1 MFVVGMSRGINGE
14 FQMADEKSIGKRGH
28 TSRRNFIA
36 GTGLAAVSAPFYARG
51 AASPS
56 GETRNCVDESE
67 RAKRIATAPKAPFDS
82 IRDYMAA
89 LDAHGLLLRVP
100 EIDQD
105 EYQMTALMFRATD
118 EYGFFESPAFMYDKV
133 KIDGEWI
140 NGPVVGNFQGHVN
153 TDCIAF
159 GLEPDPHD
167 IKVSYRRAKTHMNKL
182 LDSTED
188 GRWPE
193 IAPVELGRDEAPCKE
208 IALSGDECDLT
219 KFAFVKTNPADAG
232 RYVNTGSVFTSDPEL
247 GNNFG
252 TYRCEITGPRTLRI
266 NSEKN
271 HAGYKM
277 LLAAKER
284 GEKVGHVSIAVGQD
298 PIIWLLSGAP
308 LARQRGD
315 GAVDELAI
323 AGGMRG
329 KALEVVKS
337 DTNEMLVPAHAEMI
351 IEGEVPLDAPLQT
364 EGPFGEMFGYLGPQ
378 KQAVFW
384 MNVTHITHRRDPWLM
399 NSFTGMQRGYTTSP
413 VEVLYERIMRRSI
426 PNLIEFHYPQ
436 DMMGVSFVSID
447 KTAPGQGLEVGRTVA
462 NRVSI
467 CKVVVVVDAD
477 MDVLDRT
484 QMLFTMGSRWQ
495 PDPATEIIP
504 KGRGNIT
511 DPSSIVQGE
520 TSKIV
525 IDATMQWPEEGGPA
539 NYAKRN
545 RALLEELAPDALAQA
560 HASFGEALRLWGRS

>member
-1 MFVVGMSRGINGE
+1 MRYEDLLMSKDKTAGILNETPQPDDSG
-14 FQMADEKSIGKRGH
+14 QLND
-28 TSRRNFIA
+28 TSRRHFLTGA
-36 GTGLAAVSAPFYARG
+36 GAAALALPALAAGSNQDECIDATDRARLISNAPR
-51 AASPS
+51 
-56 GETRNCVDESE
+56 
-67 RAKRIATAPKAPFDS
+67 APFDS

-89 LDAHGLLLRVP
+89 LDAHGLLMRIP

-118 EYGFFESPAFMYDKV
+118 SYGFFHAPAFLYEKV
-133 KIDGEWI
+133 KIDGEWV
-140 NGPVVGNFQGHVN
+140 NGPVISNFQGHVN

-159 GLEPDPHD
+159 GLEPDPDD
-167 IKVSYRRAKTHMNKL
+167 IKISYRRAKAHMNKL
-182 LDSTED
+182 LDSTEN
-188 GRWPE
+188 GRWPQ
-193 IAPVELGRDEAPCKE
+193 IAPVELARNDAPCKE
-208 IALSGDECDLT
+208 VTLSDDECDLNS
-219 KFAFVKTNPADAG
+219 FAFVKTNPADAG

-277 LLAAKER
+277 LMAARDR
-284 GEKVGHVSIAVGQD
+284 GEKVGHVSIVVGQD
-298 PIIWLLSGAP
+298 PIVWLLSGAP

-337 DTNEMLVPAHAEMI
+337 DSNDMLVPAHAEMI
-351 IEGEVPLDAPLQT
+351 IEGEVPLDEPLES

-384 MNVTHITHRRDPWLM
+384 MRVTRITHRRDPWLM

-426 PNLIEFHYPQ
+426 PNLVDFHYPQ

-447 KTAPGQGLEVGRTVA
+447 KTAPGQGLEAGRIVA
-462 NRVSI
+462 NRVGI
-467 CKVVVVVDAD
+467 CKVVVVVDKD

-495 PDPATEIIP
+495 PDPATEIIS

-520 TSKIV
+520 TSKII
-525 IDATMQWPEEGGPA
+525 IDATMQWPEEGGPKV
-539 NYAKRN
+539 YAKRN
-545 RALLEELAPDALAQA
+545 RVLLEELAPDALAQVDKLY
-560 HASFGEALRLWGRS
+560 GTQLKTWGKG

>member
-1 MFVVGMSRGINGE
+1 MT
-14 FQMADEKSIGKRGH
+14 GKHDTAARGH

-36 GTGLAAVSAPFYARG
+36 GTGLAAVSAPFYATS
-51 AASPS
+51 AASKA
-56 GETRNCVDESE
+56 GNQLNCVDIDE
-67 RAKRIATAPKAPFDS
+67 RAKLIAAAPKAPFDS
-82 IRDYMAA
+82 IRDYIAA
-89 LDAHGLLLRVP
+89 LDAHGLLMTVP

-118 EYGFFESPAFMYDKV
+118 EYGFFESPAFKYDRV

-140 NGPVVGNFQGHVN
+140 NGPVIGNFQGHVN
-153 TDCIAF
+153 TDCITF
-159 GLEPDPHD
+159 GIEPDPHD
-167 IKVSYRRAKTHMNKL
+167 IKVSYRRAKAHINKL
-182 LDSTED
+182 LDSTDD
-188 GRWPE
+188 GRWPQ
-193 IAPVELGRDEAPCKE
+193 IPPVEVSRDDAPCKE
-208 IALSGDECDLT
+208 VTLSGDECDLN

-277 LLAAKER
+277 LLAARER
-284 GEKVGHVSIAVGQD
+284 GEKVGRVSIAVGQD
-298 PIIWLLSGAP
+298 PIVWLLSGAP

-337 DTNEMLVPAHAEMI
+337 DNSDMLVPAHAERI
-351 IEGEVPLDAPLQT
+351 IGGEVPLDEPLQE
-364 EGPFGEMFGYLGPQ
+364 EGPFGERFGYLGP
-378 KQAVFW
+378 KKEAVFW
-384 MNVTHITHRRDPWLM
+384 MIVTKITHRRDPWVM
-399 NSFTGMQRGYTTSP
+399 NSFTGMQRGYTTSA

-426 PNLIEFHYPQ
+426 PYLIDFHYPQ

-447 KTAPGQGLEVGRTVA
+447 KTAPGQGLEAGRTVA
-462 NRVSI
+462 NRVGI
-467 CKVVVVVDAD
+467 CKVVVVVDKD

-484 QMLFTMGSRWQ
+484 QMLFAMGSRWQ
-495 PDPATEIIP
+495 PDPASESFP
-504 KGRGNIT
+504 RGLQT
-511 DPSSIVQGE
+511 LLTQVRLYR
-520 TSKIV
+520 
-525 IDATMQWPEEGGPA
+525 ARPA
-539 NYAKRN
+539 R
-545 RALLEELAPDALAQA
+545 
-560 HASFGEALRLWGRS
+560 

>member
-1 MFVVGMSRGINGE
+1 
-14 FQMADEKSIGKRGH
+14 MASNPDGPNSGR

-36 GTGLAAVSAPFYARG
+36 ATGLAAASAPFYARG

-56 GETRNCVDESE
+56 GNGRECVDESE
-67 RAKRIATAPKAPFDS
+67 RARRIAAAPKAPFDS

-118 EYGFFESPAFMYDKV
+118 EYGFFESPAFLYDKV

-153 TDCIAF
+153 TDCITF

-167 IKVSYRRAKTHMNKL
+167 IKVSYRRAKAHMNKL
-182 LDSTED
+182 LDSTDD
-188 GRWPE
+188 GRWPQ
-193 IAPVELGRDEAPCKE
+193 IAPVEVARDDAPCKE
-208 IALSGDECDLT
+208 VTLTGDECDLN
-219 KFAFVKTNPADAG
+219 KFAFVKTNPGDAG

-277 LLAAKER
+277 LLAARER
-284 GEKVGHVSIAVGQD
+284 GEKIGHVSIAVGQD

-329 KALEVVKS
+329 KALEVVRS
-337 DTNEMLVPAHAEMI
+337 DTSDMLVPAHAEMI
-351 IEGEVPLDAPLQT
+351 IEGEVPLDEPMQE
-364 EGPFGEMFGYLGPQ
+364 EGPFGEMFGYVGPQ
-378 KQAVFW
+378 KEAVFW
-384 MNVTHITHRRDPWLM
+384 MNVTRITHRRDPWLM

-426 PNLIEFHYPQ
+426 PNLIDFHYPQ

-447 KTAPGQGLEVGRTVA
+447 KTAPGQGLEAGRIVA

-467 CKVVVVVDAD
+467 CKVVVVVDQD
-477 MDVLDRT
+477 LDVLDRT
-484 QMLFTMGSRWQ
+484 QMLFAMGSRWQ
-495 PDPATEIIP
+495 PDPATEIIS

-520 TSKIV
+520 TSKII
-525 IDATMQWPEEGGPA
+525 IDATMQWPEEGGPET
-539 NYAKRN
+539 YAKRN
-545 RALLEELAPDALAQA
+545 RVVLEELAPDALAQVDA
-560 HASFGEALRLWGRS
+560 RFGAALRDWGRS

>member
-1 MFVVGMSRGINGE
+1 MTQVQKTTQRG
-14 FQMADEKSIGKRGH
+14 R

-36 GTGLAAVSAPFYARG
+36 GTGLAAVSAPFYARS
-51 AASPS
+51 AASS
-56 GETRNCVDESE
+56 TADHHGCVDESE
-67 RAKRIATAPKAPFDS
+67 RARRIAAAPKAPFDS

-89 LDAHGLLLRVP
+89 LDAYGLLLRIP

-118 EYGFFESPAFMYDKV
+118 EYGFFESPAFIYDKV

-140 NGPVVGNFQGHVN
+140 KGPVVGNFQGHVN

-159 GLEPDPHD
+159 GLEPDPND
-167 IKVSYRRAKTHMNKL
+167 IKVSYRRAKAHMNKL
-182 LDSTED
+182 LDVTED
-188 GRWPE
+188 GRWPQ
-193 IAPVELGRDEAPCKE
+193 IAPVELARAAAPCKE
-208 IALSGDECDLT
+208 ITVTGDECDLN

-277 LLAAKER
+277 LMAARER

-329 KALEVVKS
+329 
-337 DTNEMLVPAHAEMI
+337 
-351 IEGEVPLDAPLQT
+351 
-364 EGPFGEMFGYLGPQ
+364 
-378 KQAVFW
+378 
-384 MNVTHITHRRDPWLM
+384 
-399 NSFTGMQRGYTTSP
+399 
-413 VEVLYERIMRRSI
+413 
-426 PNLIEFHYPQ
+426 
-436 DMMGVSFVSID
+436 
-447 KTAPGQGLEVGRTVA
+447 
-462 NRVSI
+462 
-467 CKVVVVVDAD
+467 
-477 MDVLDRT
+477 
-484 QMLFTMGSRWQ
+484 
-495 PDPATEIIP
+495 
-504 KGRGNIT
+504 
-511 DPSSIVQGE
+511 
-520 TSKIV
+520 
-525 IDATMQWPEEGGPA
+525 
-539 NYAKRN
+539 
-545 RALLEELAPDALAQA
+545 
-560 HASFGEALRLWGRS
+560 

>member
-1 MFVVGMSRGINGE
+1 
-14 FQMADEKSIGKRGH
+14 MADKPDTEQSSR

-36 GTGLAAVSAPFYARG
+36 GTGLAAVSAPFYAG
-51 AASPS
+51 SVASAADNAA
-56 GETRNCVDESE
+56 RCIDKNE
-67 RAKRIATAPKAPFDS
+67 RAKLIAAAPKAPFDS
-82 IRDYMAA
+82 IRDYIAA
-89 LDAHGLLLRVP
+89 LDAHGLLMTVP

-118 EYGFFESPAFMYDKV
+118 EYGFFESPAFKYDKI
-133 KIDGEWI
+133 KIEGEWI
-140 NGPVVGNFQGHVN
+140 NGPVIGNFQGHVN
-153 TDCIAF
+153 TDCITF
-159 GLEPDPHD
+159 GLEPDPDD
-167 IKVSYRRAKTHMNKL
+167 IKVSYRRAKAHMNKL
-182 LDSTED
+182 LDSTD
-188 GRWPE
+188 NGRWPQ
-193 IAPVELGRDEAPCKE
+193 IAPVELSRDESPCKE
-208 IALSGDECDLT
+208 VTLSGDECDLN
-219 KFAFVKTNPADAG
+219 KFAFVITNPADAG

-277 LLAAKER
+277 LMAARER

-329 KALEVVKS
+329 KALEVVRS
-337 DTNEMLVPAHAEMI
+337 DMSDMLVPAHAEMI
-351 IEGEVPLDAPLQT
+351 IEGEVPLEEPLQT

-378 KQAVFW
+378 KEAVFW
-384 MNVTHITHRRDPWLM
+384 MNVTRITHRRDPWVM
-399 NSFTGMQRGYTTSP
+399 NSFTGMQRGYVTAA
-413 VEVLYERIMRRSI
+413 VEVLYERIMRKSI
-426 PNLIEFHYPQ
+426 PYLVDFHYPQ

-447 KTAPGQGLEVGRTVA
+447 KTAPGQGLEAGRIVA
-462 NRVSI
+462 NRVGI
-467 CKVVVVVDAD
+467 CKVVVVVDKD

-495 PDPATEIIP
+495 PDPATDIIA
-504 KGRGNIT
+504 KGRANIT
-511 DPSSIVQGE
+511 DPSAVVQGQ

-525 IDATMQWPEEGGPA
+525 IDATMQWPEEGGPQK
-539 NYAKRN
+539 YAKRN
-545 RALLEELAPDALAQA
+545 RVLLEELAPDALAQVDTL
-560 HASFGEALRLWGRS
+560 FGAALRAWGKS

>member
-1 MFVVGMSRGINGE
+1 
-14 FQMADEKSIGKRGH
+14 MADQATFARGER
-28 TSRRNFIA
+28 TSRREFIA
-36 GTGLAAVSAPFYARG
+36 GAGLAAASLPLSVQAQMARSSD
-51 AASPS
+51 AAQCISPK
-56 GETRNCVDESE
+56 E
-67 RAKRIATAPKAPFDS
+67 RAALIAAAPKAPFDS

-89 LDAHGLLLRVP
+89 LDAHGLLMRVP

-105 EYQMTALMFRATD
+105 AYQMTALMFRATD
-118 EYGFFESPAFMYDKV
+118 AYGFFESPAFLYDKV
-133 KIDGEWI
+133 RIDGRWI
-140 NGPVVGNFQGHVN
+140 DGPVVGNFQGHVN
-153 TDCIAF
+153 TDCISF
-159 GLEPDPHD
+159 GLEPDPDD
-167 IKVSYRRAKTHMNKL
+167 IRVSYRRAKAHMEKL

-188 GRWPE
+188 GRWPQ
-193 IAPVELGRDEAPCKE
+193 IPPVELPRDQAPCKE
-208 IALSGDECDLT
+208 VTLSGDQCDLT
-219 KFAFVKTNPADAG
+219 QFAFVKTNPADAG

-266 NSEKN
+266 NSEQN

-277 LLAAKER
+277 LMAARER

-298 PIIWLLSGAP
+298 PIVWLLSGAP

-315 GAVDELAI
+315 GPVDELAI

-329 KALEVVKS
+329 KALEVVRS
-337 DTNEMLVPAHAEMI
+337 DSNEMLVPAHADMI
-351 IEGEVPLDAPLQT
+351 IEGEVPLDEPLQA
-364 EGPFGEMFGYLGPQ
+364 EGPFGEMFGYLGR
-378 KQAVFW
+378 KKEAVFW
-384 MNVTHITHRRDPWLM
+384 MNVTRITHRRDPWLM

-462 NRVSI
+462 QRVSI
-467 CKVVVVVDAD
+467 CKVVVVVDKD

-495 PDPATEIIP
+495 PDPATEIISE
-504 KGRGNIT
+504 GRGNIT
-511 DPSSIVQGE
+511 DPSSIVPGE

-525 IDATMQWPEEGGPA
+525 IDATMQWPEEGGPE

-545 RALLEELAPDALAQA
+545 RVLLEEMAPEALSLAD
-560 HASFGEALRLWGRS
+560 ASFGDALKDWGRS

>member
-1 MFVVGMSRGINGE
+1 MTHVRKTTQRG
-14 FQMADEKSIGKRGH
+14 R

-36 GTGLAAVSAPFYARG
+36 GTGLAAVSAPFYARS
-51 AASPS
+51 AASS
-56 GETRNCVDESE
+56 GADHGACVDESE
-67 RAKRIATAPKAPFDS
+67 RARRIAAAPKAPFDS

-89 LDAHGLLLRVP
+89 LDAYGLLLRIP

-118 EYGFFESPAFMYDKV
+118 EYGFFESPAFIYDKV

-140 NGPVVGNFQGHVN
+140 NGPVIGNFQGHVN

-159 GLEPDPHD
+159 GLEPDPND
-167 IKVSYRRAKTHMNKL
+167 IKVSYRRAKAHMNKL
-182 LDSTED
+182 LDATDD
-188 GRWPE
+188 GRWPQ
-193 IAPVELGRDEAPCKE
+193 IAPVELARAAAPCKE
-208 IALSGDECDLT
+208 ITVTGDDIDLN

-277 LLAAKER
+277 LMAARER

-329 KALEVVKS
+329 KALEVVRS

-351 IEGEVPLDAPLQT
+351 IEGEVPLDEPLQT

-384 MNVTHITHRRDPWLM
+384 MNVTRITHRRDPWLM
-399 NSFTGMQRGYTTSP
+399 NSFTGMQRGYTTST
-413 VEVLYERIMRRSI
+413 VEVLYERIMRRSV
-426 PNLIEFHYPQ
+426 PNLIDFHYPQ
-436 DMMGVSFVSID
+436 DMMGVSFVSIN

-462 NRVSI
+462 TRVGI

-495 PDPATEIIP
+495 PDPATEIISE
-504 KGRGNIT
+504 GRGNIT

-525 IDATMQWPEEGGPA
+525 IDATMQWPEEGGPE

-545 RALLEELAPDALAQA
+545 RVLLEELAPDALAQVN
-560 HASFGEALRLWGRS
+560 ASFGEALKNWGKS

>member
-1 MFVVGMSRGINGE
+1 
-14 FQMADEKSIGKRGH
+14 MADKPDTEQSSR

-36 GTGLAAVSAPFYARG
+36 GTGLAAAAAPFYAG
-51 AASPS
+51 SVASAADNAA
-56 GETRNCVDESE
+56 RCIDKNE
-67 RAKRIATAPKAPFDS
+67 RAKLIAAAPKAPFDS
-82 IRDYMAA
+82 IRDYIAA
-89 LDAHGLLLRVP
+89 LDAHGLLMEVP

-118 EYGFFESPAFMYDKV
+118 EYGFFESPAFKYDKI

-140 NGPVVGNFQGHVN
+140 NGPVIGNFQGHVN
-153 TDCIAF
+153 TDCITF
-159 GLEPDPHD
+159 GLEPDPDD
-167 IKVSYRRAKTHMNKL
+167 IKVSYRRAKAHMNKL
-182 LDSTED
+182 LDSTGN
-188 GRWPE
+188 GRWPQ
-193 IAPVELGRDEAPCKE
+193 IAPVELSRDEAPCKQVT
-208 IALSGDECDLT
+208 LSGDECDLN

-252 TYRCEITGPRTLRI
+252 TYRCEITGARTLRI

-277 LLAAKER
+277 LMAARER

-329 KALEVVKS
+329 KALEVVRS
-337 DTNEMLVPAHAEMI
+337 DTSDMLVPAHAEMI
-351 IEGEVPLDAPLQT
+351 IEGEVPLEEPLQP

-378 KQAVFW
+378 KEAVFW
-384 MNVTHITHRRDPWLM
+384 MNVTRITHRRDPWVM

-413 VEVLYERIMRRSI
+413 VEVLYERIMRKSI
-426 PNLIEFHYPQ
+426 SYLVDFHYPQ

-447 KTAPGQGLEVGRTVA
+447 KTAPGQGLEAGRIVA
-462 NRVSI
+462 NRVGI
-467 CKVVVVVDAD
+467 CKVVVVVDKD

-495 PDPATEIIP
+495 PDPATDIIA
-504 KGRGNIT
+504 KGRANIT
-511 DPSSIVQGE
+511 DPSAVVQGE

-525 IDATMQWPEEGGPA
+525 IDATMQWPEEGGPQ

-545 RALLEELAPDALAQA
+545 RVLLEELAPDALAQVDA
-560 HASFGEALRLWGRS
+560 VFGSVLRDWGKS

>member
-1 MFVVGMSRGINGE
+1 MLVDVVLDISRGIKGKLHME
-14 FQMADEKSIGKRGH
+14 IEKNIGKRGR
-28 TSRRNFIA
+28 TSRRDFIA
-36 GTGLAAVSAPFYARG
+36 GTGLAAMSAPFYAHSAPNLTG
-51 AASPS
+51 D
-56 GETRNCVDESE
+56 TRNCIDKNE
-67 RAKRIATAPKAPFDS
+67 REKRIAAAPRAPFDS

-89 LDAHGLLLRVP
+89 LDAYGLLLRVP

-118 EYGFFESPAFMYDKV
+118 EYGFFESPAFIYDKV

-167 IKVSYRRAKTHMNKL
+167 IKVSYRRAKAHMNKL
-182 LDSTED
+182 LDATED
-188 GRWPE
+188 GRWPQ
-193 IAPVELGRDEAPCKE
+193 IAPVELARDEAPCKE
-208 IALSGDECDLT
+208 ITLSGDECDLT

-232 RYVNTGSVFTSDPEL
+232 RYVNTGSVFTSDPKL

-277 LLAAKER
+277 LLAARER
-284 GEKVGHVSIAVGQD
+284 GEKIGHVSIAVGQD
-298 PIIWLLSGAP
+298 PIVWLLSGAP

-329 KALEVVKS
+329 KALEVVRS
-337 DTNEMLVPAHAEMI
+337 DNNEMFVPAHAEMI
-351 IEGEVPLDAPLQT
+351 IEGEVPLDEPLQT
-364 EGPFGEMFGYLGPQ
+364 EGPFGEMFGYLGP
-378 KQAVFW
+378 KKEAVFW
-384 MNVTHITHRRDPWLM
+384 MNVTRITHRRDPWLM

-447 KTAPGQGLEVGRTVA
+447 KTAPGP
-462 NRVSI
+462 
-467 CKVVVVVDAD
+467 
-477 MDVLDRT
+477 
-484 QMLFTMGSRWQ
+484 GSR
-495 PDPATEIIP
+495 
-504 KGRGNIT
+504 GRAHRRQ
-511 DPSSIVQGE
+511 SGE
-520 TSKIV
+520 HLQSRRRGRQRYGCTGS
-525 IDATMQWPEEGGPA
+525 
-539 NYAKRN
+539 Y
-545 RALLEELAPDALAQA
+545 PDAVHYGFALAA
-560 HASFGEALRLWGRS
+560 

>member
-1 MFVVGMSRGINGE
+1 MASRQAVNEG
-14 FQMADEKSIGKRGH
+14 SH
-28 TSRRNFIA
+28 TTRRLFIA
-36 GTGLAAVSAPFYARG
+36 GTSLAAAAAPLYARS
-51 AASPS
+51 AVSPL
-56 GETRNCVDESE
+56 TDAPKCTDATE
-67 RAKRIATAPKAPFDS
+67 RAKLIAAAPKAPFDS

-118 EYGFFESPAFMYDKV
+118 EYGFFESPAFIYDKV
-133 KIDGEWI
+133 KIDGRWI
-140 NGPVVGNFQGHVN
+140 SGPVVGNFQGHVD
-153 TDCIAF
+153 TDCITF
-159 GLEPDPHD
+159 GLDPHPRD
-167 IKVSYRRAKTHMNKL
+167 INISYRRAKAHMSKL
-182 LDSTED
+182 LDSTDD

-193 IAPVELGRDEAPCKE
+193 IAPVEVAREDAPCKE
-208 IALSGDECDLT
+208 VTLSGDECDLT
-219 KFAFVKTNPADAG
+219 RFAFVKTNPADAG
-232 RYVNTGSVFTSDPEL
+232 RYINTGSVFTSDPEL

-277 LLAAKER
+277 LMAARER
-284 GEKVGHVSIAVGQD
+284 GEKVGFVSIAVGQD
-298 PIIWLLSGAP
+298 PIVWLLSGAP

-337 DTNEMLVPAHAEMI
+337 DKSDMLVPAHAEMI
-351 IEGEVPLDAPLQT
+351 IEGEVPLDEPMQV

-378 KQAVFW
+378 KEAVFW
-384 MNVTHITHRRDPWLM
+384 MNVTRITHRRDPWLM

-426 PNLIEFHYPQ
+426 PNLIDFHYPQ

-447 KTAPGQGLEVGRTVA
+447 KSAPGQGMQAGRIVA
-462 NRVSI
+462 ERVSI
-467 CKVVVVVDAD
+467 CKVIVVVDKD
-477 MDVLDRT
+477 LDVLDRT
-484 QMLFTMGSRWQ
+484 QMLFAMGSRWQ
-495 PDPATEIIP
+495 PDPATEIISG
-504 KGRGNIT
+504 GRGNIT
-511 DPSSIVQGE
+511 DPSSIVPGE

-525 IDATMQWPEEGGPA
+525 IDATMQWPEEGGPKTF
-539 NYAKRN
+539 AKRN
-545 RALLEELAPDALAQA
+545 RVLLEELAPDALAQA
-560 HASFGEALRLWGRS
+560 DASFGAALRNWGEG

>member
-1 MFVVGMSRGINGE
+1 VLNFTIE
-14 FQMADEKSIGKRGH
+14 DAQMAHKKTTPTVRV
-28 TSRRNFIA
+28 TSRRNFL
-36 GTGLAAVSAPFYARG
+36 TSTSMAALSLPTMAG
-51 AASPS
+51 AAAKPD
-56 GETRNCVDESE
+56 CVNKED
-67 RAKRIATAPKAPFDS
+67 RAKLIAAAPKAPFDS

-89 LDAHGLLLRVP
+89 LDAYGLVMHVP

-118 EYGFFESPAFMYDKV
+118 QYGFFRSPAFLYDRI
-133 KIDGEWI
+133 KIDGDWI
-140 NGPVVGNFQGHVN
+140 DGPVVGNYQGHVD
-153 TDCIAF
+153 TDCITF
-159 GLEPDPHD
+159 GLEPDPYD
-167 IKVSYRRAKTHMNKL
+167 IKVSYRRAKAHMNKL
-182 LDSTED
+182 LESTED
-188 GRWPE
+188 GRWPQ
-193 IAPVELGRDEAPCKE
+193 IPPVEVSRDDAPCKE
-208 IALSGDECDLT
+208 VTLSGDECDLNS
-219 KFAFVKTNPADAG
+219 FAFVKTNPADAG

-252 TYRCEITGPRTLRI
+252 TYRCEITGARTLRI

-277 LLAAKER
+277 LMAARER

-337 DTNEMLVPAHAEMI
+337 DTSDMRVPAHAEMI
-351 IEGEVPLDAPLQT
+351 IEGEVDLEAPLET

-384 MNVTHITHRRDPWLM
+384 MKVTRITHRRNPWLM
-399 NSFTGMQRGYTTSP
+399 NSFTGMQRGYTTSA
-413 VEVLYERIMRRSI
+413 VEVLYERIMRRSA
-426 PNLIEFHYPQ
+426 PGLIDFHYPQ

-447 KTAPGQGLEVGRTVA
+447 KTAPGQGLEVGKIVA
-462 NRVSI
+462 NRVRI
-467 CKVVVVVDAD
+467 CKVVVVVDKD

-484 QMLFTMGSRWQ
+484 QMLFAMGSRWQ
-495 PDPATEIIP
+495 PGTATEIIE
-504 KGRGNIT
+504 KGTGIVT
-511 DPSSIVQGE
+511 DPSAVVQGE

-525 IDATMQWPEEGGPA
+525 IDATMQWPEEGGPER
-539 NYAKRN
+539 YAKRN
-545 RALLEELAPDALAQA
+545 RVLLEELAPDALAQVDA
-560 HASFGEALRLWGRS
+560 MYGTRLRDWGNS

>member
-1 MFVVGMSRGINGE
+1 MT
-14 FQMADEKSIGKRGH
+14 GKHDTAARGH

-36 GTGLAAVSAPFYARG
+36 GTGLAAVSAPFYATS
-51 AASPS
+51 AASKA
-56 GETRNCVDESE
+56 GNQLNCVDIDE
-67 RAKRIATAPKAPFDS
+67 RAKLIAAAPKAPFDS
-82 IRDYMAA
+82 IRDYIAA
-89 LDAHGLLLRVP
+89 LDAHGLLMTVP

-118 EYGFFESPAFMYDKV
+118 EYGFFESPAFKYDRV

-140 NGPVVGNFQGHVN
+140 NGPVIGNFQGHVN
-153 TDCIAF
+153 TDCITF
-159 GLEPDPHD
+159 GIEPDPHD
-167 IKVSYRRAKTHMNKL
+167 IKVSYRRAKAHINKL
-182 LDSTED
+182 LDSTDD
-188 GRWPE
+188 GRWPQ
-193 IAPVELGRDEAPCKE
+193 IPPVEVSRDDAPCKE
-208 IALSGDECDLT
+208 VTLSGDECDLN

-277 LLAAKER
+277 LLAARER
-284 GEKVGHVSIAVGQD
+284 GEKVGRVSIAVGQD
-298 PIIWLLSGAP
+298 PIVWLLSGAP

-337 DTNEMLVPAHAEMI
+337 DNSDMLVPAHAEMI
-351 IEGEVPLDAPLQT
+351 IEGEVPLDEPLQE
-364 EGPFGEMFGYLGPQ
+364 EGPFGEMFGYLGP
-378 KQAVFW
+378 KKEAVFW
-384 MNVTHITHRRDPWLM
+384 MNVTKITHRRDPWVM
-399 NSFTGMQRGYTTSP
+399 NSFTGMQRGYTTSA

-426 PNLIEFHYPQ
+426 PYLIDFHYPQ

-447 KTAPGQGLEVGRTVA
+447 KTAPGQGLEAGRTVA
-462 NRVSI
+462 NRVGI
-467 CKVVVVVDAD
+467 CKVVVVVDKD

-484 QMLFTMGSRWQ
+484 QMLFAMGSRWQ
-495 PDPATEIIP
+495 PDPASEIIP
-504 KGRGNIT
+504 KGVANIT
-511 DPSSIVQGE
+511 DPSAVIQGQ

-525 IDATMQWPEEGGPA
+525 IDATMQLPEEGGPKV
-539 NYAKRN
+539 YAKRN
-545 RALLEELAPDALAQA
+545 RVLLEELAPDALAQVDTT
-560 HASFGEALRLWGRS
+560 FGAALRDWGNS

>member
-1 MFVVGMSRGINGE
+1 MT
-14 FQMADEKSIGKRGH
+14 GKHDTPTHGH
-28 TSRRNFIA
+28 TSRRAFIA
-36 GTGLAAVSAPFYARG
+36 STGLVAVSTPFAG
-51 AASPS
+51 SAASPTVTLR
-56 GETRNCVDESE
+56 ECVDETE
-67 RAKRIATAPKAPFDS
+67 RAKRIAAAPQAPFDS

-89 LDAHGLLLRVP
+89 LDAYGLVMRIP

-118 EYGFFESPAFMYDKV
+118 EYGFFESPAFIYDKI

-140 NGPVVGNFQGHVN
+140 TGPLVGNFQGHVN

-159 GLEPDPHD
+159 GLEPDLHD

-182 LDSTED
+182 LDSTDD
-188 GRWPE
+188 GRWPQ
-193 IAPVELGRDEAPCKE
+193 IAPLELSRDEAPCKE
-208 IALSGDECDLT
+208 VTLKGDECDLT

-277 LLAAKER
+277 LMAARER

-298 PIIWLLSGAP
+298 PIVWLLSGAP

-337 DTNEMLVPAHAEMI
+337 DTSDMLVPAHAEMI
-351 IEGEVPLDAPLQT
+351 IEGEVPLEEPLQT
-364 EGPFGEMFGYLGPQ
+364 EGPFAEMFGYLGPQ
-378 KQAVFW
+378 KEAVFW
-384 MNVTHITHRRDPWLM
+384 MNVTRITHRREPWLM

-413 VEVLYERIMRRSI
+413 VEVLYERVMRRSA
-426 PNLIEFHYPQ
+426 PNLIDFHYPQ

-447 KTAPGQGLEVGRTVA
+447 KTAPGQGLEVGRIVA
-462 NRVSI
+462 NRVGI
-467 CKVVVVVDAD
+467 CKVVVVVDKD

-495 PDPATEIIP
+495 PDPATEIIS

-525 IDATMQWPEEGGPA
+525 VDATMQWPEEGGPKV
-539 NYAKRN
+539 YAKRN
-545 RALLEELAPDALAQA
+545 RVWLEELAPEALAKA
-560 HASFGEALRLWGRS
+560 DASFGEAIRNWGKS